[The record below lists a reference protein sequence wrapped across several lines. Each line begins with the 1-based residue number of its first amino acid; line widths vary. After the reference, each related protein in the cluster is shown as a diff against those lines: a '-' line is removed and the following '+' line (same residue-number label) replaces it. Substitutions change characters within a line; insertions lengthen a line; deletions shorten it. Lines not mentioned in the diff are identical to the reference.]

1 MAIKKRP
8 LIAVP
13 VTEKKEEDII
23 EAFRRLTEKEV
34 DIIEWRADCFS
45 GIADEGKVER
55 VLSKA
60 PSNLLFTIRTE
71 AEGGFFSG
79 SDEDFFSLL
88 HLASRTKKPKI
99 IDIELQKA
107 LKEPELSALFQEFH
121 EQSERVLVS
130 YHDFSKTPSFEEME
144 DILYSM
150 KNCGA
155 DIAKLAV
162 TAQNEEDALRLLS
175 LSESFTRQNPD
186 IDTVTISMGPFGIVS
201 RTGCFLTRSYIT
213 FASEDREKA
222 SAPGQLTYD
231 EMKTVLSIFE
241 RNQ

>member
-1 MAIKKRP
+1 MGLEKRP

-23 EAFRRLTEKEV
+23 EAFKRLTEKGA

-45 GIADEGKVER
+45 DIADEGKVER
-55 VLSKA
+55 VLSNA

-79 SDEDFFSLL
+79 SDDDYFSLL
-88 HLASRTKKPKI
+88 HLASRTKKAKI
-99 IDIELQKA
+99 IDVELQKA
-107 LKEPELSALFQEFH
+107 LKEPELSTLFQEFH
-121 EQSERVLVS
+121 EQSERALVS
-130 YHDFSKTPSFEEME
+130 YHDFTKTPSFEEME

-150 KNCGA
+150 KKCGA

-162 TAQNEEDALRLLS
+162 TAQNEEDAARLLS
-175 LSESFTRQNPD
+175 LSESFSRQNPD
-186 IDTVTISMGPFGIVS
+186 IDTVTISMGPSGILS
-201 RTGCFLTRSYIT
+201 RIGCFLTRSYIT

-231 EMKTVLSIFE
+231 EMKTVLSIIE

>member
-1 MAIKKRP
+1 MGLEKRP

-13 VTEKKEEDII
+13 VMEKKEEDII
-23 EAFRRLTEKEV
+23 EAFRRLIEMEV
-34 DIIEWRADCFS
+34 DIIEWRADCFLD
-45 GIADEGKVER
+45 IADEKKVER
-55 VLSKA
+55 ILSNA

-71 AEGGFFSG
+71 AEGGYFSG
-79 SDEDFFSLL
+79 SDDDYFSLIR
-88 HLASRTKKPKI
+88 LASRTKRPKI

-107 LKEPELSALFQEFH
+107 LKEPDLSALFQDIH
-121 EQSERVLVS
+121 ENSTRVLVS
-130 YHDFSKTPSFEEME
+130 YHDFTRTPSFEEME

-162 TAQNEEDALRLLS
+162 TAQNEEEALRLLS

-186 IDTVTISMGPFGIVS
+186 TDTVTISMGPFGILS

-213 FASEDREKA
+213 FAAEDREKA